1 MAKNNFDEELKT
13 VLKTDAVP
21 DENLILEV
29 KQKIMSKNKISPLK
43 VLLKTAAVAAISMSV
58 LCAGVFAAVNVSE
71 TAAAAMYTIP
81 IIGKMAKV
89 MTVREY
95 NFTTENNENF
105 NASIKQ
111 PEIDLGK
118 TEAEK
123 QVNKLAEDYIN
134 EIVSMYREEEAAT
147 EGMGHYQLTTDY
159 EVLTDNDDYFSMKI
173 WTTLV
178 MGGSNSF
185 EKYFTIDKKADKIIT
200 LADLFDKDFDYKT
213 YIYNEI
219 LKQMK
224 ENMAKDDACSYFIPE
239 SSDINDGNF
248 TEITGDENFYINE
261 SGNIVICFDKYD
273 VAPGY
278 MGIVSFEIKR

>member
-1 MAKNNFDEELKT
+1 MVKNNFDEELKT
-13 VLKTDAVP
+13 ALKTDAVP

-29 KQKIMSKNKISPLK
+29 KQKIMRKNKISLVK
-43 VLLKTAAVAAISMSV
+43 VLLKTAAAAAISMSV

-95 NFTTENNENF
+95 NFTTENNKNF
-105 NASIKQ
+105 SASIKQ
-111 PEIDLGK
+111 PEINLGK

-123 QVNKLAEDYIN
+123 QVNKLAEDYID
-134 EIVSMYREEEAAT
+134 EIVSMYKADETAS
-147 EGMGHYQLTTDY
+147 EGMGNYQLTTDY
-159 EVLTDNDDYFSMKI
+159 EVLTDNDNYFSMKI
-173 WTTLV
+173 WTNLV
-178 MGGSNSF
+178 MAGSNSF

-200 LADLFDKDFDYKT
+200 LADLFDKNFDYKT

-224 ENMAKDDACSYFIPE
+224 ENIAKDDMCSYFIPE

-278 MGIVSFEIKR
+278 MGLVSFEIKR